1 MMTWKRWVVVGP
13 VDLAHERAGPRYLEL
28 KEQGHQLSDEHL
40 TAMAWMAL
48 AIDDRFISKWSGQ
61 FLEGVGFIGWV
72 VPVDE
77 HWHREFAKMGNV
89 TILPSQYNDP
99 LDATQAAH
107 FALVGVK
114 AGDTLLSALRKIHVS
129 TGNHA
134 LNPDA

>member
-28 KEQGHQLSDEHL
+28 KEQGHQLSDDHL
-40 TAMAWMAL
+40 TAMAWMTLAL
-48 AIDDRFISKWSGQ
+48 DDQIIRQWKGHFID
-61 FLEGVGFIGWV
+61 GVGLIGWV

-77 HWHREFAKMGNV
+77 HWHREFSAMPNV
-89 TILPSQYNDP
+89 TILPSQYS
-99 LDATQAAH
+99 DALTGEQAAH
-107 FALVGVK
+107 FASFGVK
-114 AGDTLLSALRKIHVS
+114 AGDTLLSALRKLHVS